1 MKMSTTVLV
10 LITLFTLA
18 PCAVAAENEKTLVAL
33 LEAPAFCPTSS
44 PEAPVLLFS
53 SAVDL
58 CPTLPCNQECP
69 NEFCQGTCEYLCG
82 GVGMGRCNQNCF
94 CECW

>member
-1 MKMSTTVLV
+1 MKMFTTALV
-10 LITLFTLA
+10 LITLFALV
-18 PCAVAAENEKTLVAL
+18 PCAVAAENGKTPGAL
-33 LEAPAFCPTSS
+33 LEAHGVCSTSS
-44 PEAPVLLFS
+44 PEIPAILLS
-53 SAVDL
+53 SAGDL
-58 CPTLPCNQECP
+58 CPTLPCNEDCP